1 MALHGG
7 WNVRPAS
14 IDLGQIVCPGGS
26 VHGMSHEKEEE
37 ARKAAKETGALLLM
51 RSAGDVPPGPAGEA
65 PEVDQV
71 VEAEPAVET
80 AVADGAAMTAAHK
93 RPRRH

>member
-26 VHGMSHEKEEE
+26 VRGMSHEKEEE

-51 RSAGDVPPGPAGEA
+51 GPAGDVSAGPAGEA
-65 PEVDQV
+65 PEVDRV
-71 VEAEPAVET
+71 VEAEPAVEM
-80 AVADGAAMTAAHK
+80 AVADGVAMTAAQK
-93 RPRRH
+93 RLRRH